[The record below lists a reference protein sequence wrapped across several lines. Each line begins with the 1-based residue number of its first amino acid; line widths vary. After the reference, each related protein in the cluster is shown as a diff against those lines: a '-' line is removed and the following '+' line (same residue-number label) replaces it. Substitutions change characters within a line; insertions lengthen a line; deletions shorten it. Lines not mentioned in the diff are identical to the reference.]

1 MSYWWIASVVVRN
14 TGRREGKREKS
25 YQISVNRE
33 RTVPVN
39 ASRFQFRLFSVPDH
53 ERYNDP

>member
-1 MSYWWIASVVVRN
+1 MTYWLRASVLVRN
-14 TGRREGKREKS
+14 TGRREGKSEKP
-25 YQISVNRE
+25 YQISLNRE

-39 ASRFQFRLFSVPDH
+39 ASRFQFRLFRVPDH

>member
-1 MSYWWIASVVVRN
+1 MSYWWRASVLVRN
-14 TGRREGKREKS
+14 TGRREGKRVKP

-33 RTVPVN
+33 RTLSVN
-39 ASRFQFRLFSVPDH
+39 ASRFQFKLFRVPDH